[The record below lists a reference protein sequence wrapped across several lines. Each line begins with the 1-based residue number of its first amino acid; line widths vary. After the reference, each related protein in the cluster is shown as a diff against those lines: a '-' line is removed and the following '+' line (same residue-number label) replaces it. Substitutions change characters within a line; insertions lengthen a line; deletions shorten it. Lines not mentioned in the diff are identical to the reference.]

1 MSKAALWA
9 TSTASSTKSR
19 NAGSTSA
26 AVASLATKSS
36 VMPWNRI
43 EAGGI
48 VRCGSTRRLNACSGR
63 TAPPT
68 DHLALGDIAPE
79 AGYAGE
85 EQQLNATV

>member
-1 MSKAALWA
+1 
-9 TSTASSTKSR
+9 
-19 NAGSTSA
+19 
-26 AVASLATKSS
+26 
-36 VMPWNRI
+36 MPWNRI

-85 EQQLNATV
+85 EQQLNATVQKAEGFSASDPRPAASLNMLGVYYYDAGKLAEA